1 VTSARL
7 YRNQRSFFDVTKGNN
22 ALFDGFSPLQDCGND
37 YICVAKKGYDAVT
50 GLGTPDGTG
59 GF

>member
-1 VTSARL
+1 MTPAHL
-7 YRNQRSFFDVTKGNN
+7 YRNSRSFFDVTKGNN
-22 ALFDGFSPLQDCGND
+22 ADVTGFSPLQDCDDD

-50 GLGTPDGTG
+50 GLGTPDGIG

>member
-1 VTSARL
+1 MTSARL

-22 ALFDGFSPLQDCGND
+22 AEFNGFTPLQDCDND
-37 YICVAKKGYDAVT
+37 YICVAKKGYDGPT
-50 GLGTPDGTG
+50 GLGTPNGIS